1 MHERLKLAMCST
13 RLLQLITN
21 EFAELWIHI
30 DFLPFKEL
38 RLTRVLEKRNAQLT
52 DEMFATLLTRV
63 NARETTRFLHMQG
76 CTKIV
81 GPGVEPLCGS
91 RILEHITLPNGR
103 RDEGMEE
110 LNEALVIDILH
121 STIPRSFCQV
131 NLTRYSNVTGMTL
144 SYFSDGGVLAER
156 RAEFLQ
162 PRFACRQT

>member
-1 MHERLKLAMCST
+1 MCST

-81 GPGVEPLCGS
+81 GPGVEPLIGS

-103 RDEGMEE
+103 RDEGMDE